1 MLLNLKINE
10 LKVSC
15 EHQKIKI
22 CGGKGINIPNF
33 FLKCEAEK
41 NAISLRLRNTFRIL
55 YGYITIFFSVD
66 THKRCLGNSCNF
78 MRKVKI

>member
-22 CGGKGINIPNF
+22 CGGKGN
-33 FLKCEAEK
+33 KHSK
-41 NAISLRLRNTFRIL
+41 
-55 YGYITIFFSVD
+55 FFSE
-66 THKRCLGNSCNF
+66 
-78 MRKVKI
+78 M